1 LSTEKEEMMS
11 KVWLITGSALGLGRK
26 VAEIVLANGD
36 RLIAT
41 ARASE
46 LELLAELK
54 KKYGEQVE
62 LVTLD
67 VTDGFA
73 AQKAVQVAVDTFGR
87 LDVLLNN
94 AGFGNVSPF
103 EQQSIED
110 FKAQIDTNFYGV
122 VNTIRAAVPIM
133 REQRSGHIINISSVA
148 GRIGAPG
155 QTAYHAA
162 KFAVGGFT
170 ESLAKELAV
179 FGVKAVVVEPGGM
192 RTNWAQFAT
201 KNAPS
206 LMPDYEP
213 SVGMLLK
220 IMEANMGKDFGDPE
234 KIAQVI
240 FDLSRKDDL
249 PIHLILGSDSLFAI
263 DSVETERSR
272 VAAKWEH
279 VSRSTDFN
287 DVDLSM
293 VSGHPI

>member
-1 LSTEKEEMMS
+1 MS

-26 VAEIVLANGD
+26 VAETVLANGD

-41 ARASE
+41 ARESE
-46 LELLAELK
+46 LDHLGELK
-54 KKYGEQVE
+54 QKYGAQME
-62 LVTLD
+62 LATLD
-67 VTDGFA
+67 VTDGIA
-73 AQKAVQVAVDTFGR
+73 ARKAVQAAVDTFGR

-103 EQQSIED
+103 EQQSAED
-110 FKAQIDTNFYGV
+110 FKAQVDTNFYGV
-122 VNTIRAAVPIM
+122 VNTTRAAVPIM
-133 REQRSGHIINISSVA
+133 RQQHSGHIINISSTA

-170 ESLAKELAV
+170 ESLAKELAP
-179 FGVKAVVVEPGGM
+179 FGVKAIVIEPGGM

-201 KNAPS
+201 RNAPA

-220 IMEANMGKDFGDPE
+220 IMESNMSKDFGDPT
-234 KIAQVI
+234 KIAKVI

-263 DSVETERSR
+263 GAVEAERAR
-272 VAAKWEH
+272 AAVAWEH
-279 VSRSTDFN
+279 VSRSTDFE

-293 VSGHPI
+293 VTSHPI